1 MIVFSSPFRFGR
13 KRPSDRFGG
22 LPFLRR
28 KSVYKRLKR
37 HFMRVAKIIY
47 LDAGSKFLGHKIA
60 GLAGGALRYSTKVTE
75 ESRQRENAT
84 YSFRSER

>member
-1 MIVFSSPFRFGR
+1 
-13 KRPSDRFGG
+13 
-22 LPFLRR
+22 
-28 KSVYKRLKR
+28 
-37 HFMRVAKIIY
+37 MRVAKIIY
-47 LDAGSKFLGHKIA
+47 LDAGSKFWGDKIA